1 MIHKLKFIYV
11 GFIFALHFESVFLVT
26 IEIEECTRKLRLN
39 EFMTT
44 SGERSPS
51 PEPIYD
57 NTGKRLNTREVRKKQ
72 ELEQRRH
79 EKIMLLKTLN
89 PDYKPPADYRP
100 PNIRLHEKVW
110 IPQEEHPEINFVGL
124 LIGPRGNTLKA
135 LEQETGARIIIRG
148 KGSIKEGKLLRRDG
162 PMPGENE
169 PLHAYVT
176 GTDMTVIKKACE
188 RVGVLSGSI

>member
-1 MIHKLKFIYV
+1 MYF
-11 GFIFALHFESVFLVT
+11 SVT

-79 EKIMLLKTLN
+79 EKILLLKTLN
-89 PDYKPPADYRP
+89 TDYKPPADYRA

-188 RVGVLSGSI
+188 RVSLVSAD